1 MFSFLIS
8 NQSHYHR
15 AKKLKYAIIN
25 REKKLQ
31 RNLIKLLREVIS
43 ACCEERLK
51 VAAEQLGTTRFSFL
65 RIVLYVSLI
74 KQTAICTIM
83 TRFYGNIETL
93 TCDAVGV
100 KCIEVDL
107 TEAAI
112 YI

>member
-1 MFSFLIS
+1 MT
-8 NQSHYHR
+8 
-15 AKKLKYAIIN
+15 
-25 REKKLQ
+25 
-31 RNLIKLLREVIS
+31 KLLREVIS

-74 KQTAICTIM
+74 KQTAICTIDM